1 MNQTCLQAVIH
12 TSSSISKQDLPNCRR
27 KLWIKTTKF
36 SFAFCLW
43 PPPPL
48 PLCSTWN
55 FRNFQTK
62 HSVWKSRKKVSN
74 YKIRT
79 FNFDYK
85 SIWIFISGDNLG
97 PFWRENSNLYKITC
111 NVKYHFWRQN
121 SNETYL
127 VIFNQSVKSWSSILT
142 STICPES
149 CSILRCVD

>member
-12 TSSSISKQDLPNCRR
+12 TSSSISKQDLPNCCCRRRR
-27 KLWIKTTKF
+27 KLRIKTTKF

-85 SIWIFISGDNLG
+85 IIWIFISGDIWALFG
-97 PFWRENSNLYKITC
+97 GKIQIFTKLATISNIIFGVKIQMR
-111 NVKYHFWRQN
+111 HIWWF
-121 SNETYL
+121 
-127 VIFNQSVKSWSSILT
+127 
-142 STICPES
+142 STK
-149 CSILRCVD
+149 V